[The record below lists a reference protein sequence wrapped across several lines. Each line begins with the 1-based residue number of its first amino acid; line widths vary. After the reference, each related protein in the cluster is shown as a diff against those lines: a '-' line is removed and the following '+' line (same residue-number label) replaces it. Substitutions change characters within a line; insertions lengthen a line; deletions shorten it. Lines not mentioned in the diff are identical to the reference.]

1 MYPAVIEVKP
11 LENHILKLKFD
22 NNQIRLFDM
31 KKYLDIGRFKEL
43 RDINQFNQVKIC
55 FDSIEWSNGLDFDPE
70 ILFEKSIKIDE

>member
-1 MYPAVIEVKP
+1 MYPAVIEVEP

-22 NNQIRLFDM
+22 NCQVRIFDM

-43 RDINQFNQVKIC
+43 KDINQFNQVKVC

-70 ILFEKSIKIDE
+70 ILFEKSNKIEE